1 MIRYLIVFFAT
12 WILVAYSLST
22 LDVPS
27 EWCDRLALVSAAFV
41 THFEMKWQR
50 FIKEQQ

>member
-1 MIRYLIVFFAT
+1 MVRYPIIFFAT

-22 LDVPS
+22 VDVS
-27 EWCDRLALVSAAFV
+27 VEWCEKIGMVCAALV